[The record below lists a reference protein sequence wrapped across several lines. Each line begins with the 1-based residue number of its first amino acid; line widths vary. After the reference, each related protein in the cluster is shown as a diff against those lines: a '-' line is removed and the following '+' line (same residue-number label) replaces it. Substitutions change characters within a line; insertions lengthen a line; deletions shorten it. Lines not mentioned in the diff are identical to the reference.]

1 MSLDYGLSRRAIAT
15 VLALSSWAGW
25 VINAPTFDYSPEDRE
40 AAAQKL
46 REFEAIL
53 KERLTTAMASR
64 IDDAPAAAL
73 AAGILQAEGMILR
86 LREGFLP

>member
-1 MSLDYGLSRRAIAT
+1 MVDYGLSRRAIAT

-25 VINAPTFDYSPEDRE
+25 VINAPTFDYSVADRE
-40 AAAQKL
+40 AAARKL
-46 REFEAIL
+46 RDFEAIL

-73 AAGILQAEGMILR
+73 ADGVAQAEGMILR